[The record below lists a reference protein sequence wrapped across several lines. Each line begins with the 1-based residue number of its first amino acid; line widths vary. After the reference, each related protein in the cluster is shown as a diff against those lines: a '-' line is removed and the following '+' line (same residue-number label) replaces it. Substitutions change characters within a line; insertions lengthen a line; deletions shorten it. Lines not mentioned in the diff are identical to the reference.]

1 MAEKRV
7 PLRMCCVCRRYFP
20 KNELFRVVK
29 TPDGKIFLDDEKGK
43 TNGRGAYIC
52 KNVAC
57 LQVAQKKHLLERS
70 FSCQIPVAVYAQ
82 LEEEMR
88 GDRE

>member
-1 MAEKRV
+1 MEKKV
-7 PLRMCCVCRRYFP
+7 PLRRCVGCGEHKP
-20 KNELFRVVK
+20 KKELVRIVRD
-29 TPDGKIFLDDEKGK
+29 TDGGFGVDLTGK
-43 TNGRGAYIC
+43 KNGRGAYIC

-88 GDRE
+88 GDSE

>member
-1 MAEKRV
+1 MEKKV
-7 PLRMCCVCRRYFP
+7 PMRTCIACRA
-20 KNELFRVVK
+20 VK
-29 TPDGKIFLDDEKGK
+29 DKREMYRIVKSGDKISLDKTGKA
-43 TNGRGAYIC
+43 NGRGAYIC

>member
-29 TPDGKIFLDDEKGK
+29 TPDGKIFLDDEREKQ
-43 TNGRGAYIC
+43 TGAARIYANPSNAWQSAPYI
-52 KNVAC
+52 K
-57 LQVAQKKHLLERS
+57 
-70 FSCQIPVAVYAQ
+70 FSTDSSAKRTRKFMPN
-82 LEEEMR
+82 
-88 GDRE
+88 

>member
-1 MAEKRV
+1 MEKKV
-7 PLRMCCVCRRYFP
+7 PLRRCVGCGEHKP
-20 KNELFRVVK
+20 KKELVRIVRD
-29 TPDGKIFLDDEKGK
+29 TDGSFCVDLTGK
-43 TNGRGAYIC
+43 KNGRGAYIC
-52 KNVAC
+52 KNIAC